1 MLESHNKGGDNDS
14 YKRGIFI
21 HGTHEEGLL
30 GEKASNGCIRMYNKG
45 VIELYNTVPSYIT
58 Q

>member
-14 YKRGIFI
+14 YKKGTFI
-21 HGTHEEGLL
+21 HHEEGLL
-30 GEKASNGCIRMYNKG
+30 GEKASNGCIRMYNRD
-45 VIELYNTVPSYIT
+45 VIELYDTVPSYIT